1 MSLLPGR
8 FYLDDF
14 FNDFEP
20 EKKVMNMNCD
30 IYEKEGKYNIVMD
43 IPGFDKKDVKIEV
56 EDGYLTIHATTDSH
70 KEENEEGKFV
80 RRERYLGE
88 CSRSFYIGDDIK
100 DEDIKASF
108 KNGTLQLEIPKKEE
122 KKELPE
128 KRYIPIGD

>member
-1 MSLLPGR
+1 MCYQERCQHIKRKEVDLLWWW
-8 FYLDDF
+8 Y
-14 FNDFEP
+14 
-20 EKKVMNMNCD
+20 K
-30 IYEKEGKYNIVMD
+30 
-43 IPGFDKKDVKIEV
+43 
-56 EDGYLTIHATTDSH
+56 
-70 KEENEEGKFV
+70 EGKFV

>member
-43 IPGFDKKDVKIEV
+43 IPGFDKRMLKLKLKMDILQYLLTRVKNMMTKINTTLKEKDILV
-56 EDGYLTIHATTDSH
+56 HS
-70 KEENEEGKFV
+70 KENFI
-80 RRERYLGE
+80 L
-88 CSRSFYIGDDIK
+88 
-100 DEDIKASF
+100 AM
-108 KNGTLQLEIPKKEE
+108 
-122 KKELPE
+122 
-128 KRYIPIGD
+128 

>member
-1 MSLLPGR
+1 MSEFVDLYDRNRKFLNRVVDRNTYLFQPGE
-8 FYLDDF
+8 FMMYVLA
-14 FNDFEP
+14 
-20 EKKVMNMNCD
+20 
-30 IYEKEGKYNIVMD
+30 I
-43 IPGFDKKDVKIEV
+43 
-56 EDGYLTIHATTDSH
+56 L
-70 KEENEEGKFV
+70 ENEEGKFV

>member
-43 IPGFDKKDVKIEV
+43 IPGFDKKDVKLKLKMDILQ
-56 EDGYLTIHATTDSH
+56 YLLTRVKNMMTKINTTL
-70 KEENEEGKFV
+70 KEKDILVHSKENFI
-80 RRERYLGE
+80 L
-88 CSRSFYIGDDIK
+88 
-100 DEDIKASF
+100 AM
-108 KNGTLQLEIPKKEE
+108 
-122 KKELPE
+122 
-128 KRYIPIGD
+128 

>member
-1 MSLLPGR
+1 M
-8 FYLDDF
+8 
-14 FNDFEP
+14 
-20 EKKVMNMNCD
+20 MM
-30 IYEKEGKYNIVMD
+30 
-43 IPGFDKKDVKIEV
+43 IP
-56 EDGYLTIHATTDSH
+56 TIHATPDSH